1 MNQKNILK
9 INVSQLV
16 HCTFNHRTI
25 KDWVP
30 SVMHAH
36 QFSSTNTYQTL
47 VYKRFDTTV
56 IVELHRK
63 LGTHLETKILTIMNT
78 YIFSRH

>member
-1 MNQKNILK
+1 MLNQKNILN

-16 HCTFNHRTI
+16 HRTFNRRNI

-30 SVMHAH
+30 SIMRAH
-36 QFSSTNTYQTL
+36 HIYQMI

-63 LGTHLETKILTIMNT
+63 LGI
-78 YIFSRH
+78 SPS